1 MKKFLALLLALVMTL
16 SMASLALADAPST
29 VVVWATDGAE
39 TVVYTQMFED
49 FNANHTDIQVDFQ
62 PFPQDELLN
71 KLSTADVVGDT
82 PDVIIIDGLQIPYY
96 QDLDMIACIDEY
108 VTDEM
113 KQDVLPSIWAENT
126 YDGKIYGVAQ
136 FDSGMG
142 MWTRRSVLES
152 LGVRIPVSY
161 KEAWTVEEF
170 EEILQ
175 KAKDA
180 GYAYPLYIRQ
190 NKVTSLY
197 FTWMP
202 IIASYGGD
210 FLNRDTMT
218 ATGALD
224 SEGTIKAY
232 DWMKKMI
239 DAGFINPAC
248 DYEDAFFGREE
259 ALFSMLGHWKYSD
272 HVGAFGDDAII
283 VPMPDFGGG
292 VYTCSGSTVVVM
304 TQKTVDDGKGDL
316 AWTVIDAIMSPEYI
330 GMVCAVN
337 GGVPARSSVMDT
349 MPEWQEGGRLYL
361 YREQLEAGISY
372 LRPITPAHATVYNAV
387 ANVVTDILAGTG
399 EPADLLHAAAAD
411 VDEIIY
417 ENGWNIE

>member
-1 MKKFLALLLALVMTL
+1 MKKFLSLVLAAMMLLSLV
-16 SMASLALADAPST
+16 SVASADAT
-29 VVVWATDGAE
+29 KITVWATDGAE

-49 FNANHTDIQVDFQ
+49 FNAKHTDVQVDFQ

-71 KLSTADVVGDT
+71 KLSTSDVVGDT
-82 PDVIIIDGLQIPYY
+82 PEVIIIDGLQIPYY
-96 QDLDMIACIDEY
+96 QDLDMIACLDDYI
-108 VTDEM
+108 TDEM
-113 KQDVLPSIWAENT
+113 KADVLPSVWAENT
-126 YDGKIYGVAQ
+126 YGGKIYGVAQ

-142 MWTRRSVLES
+142 MWTRKSVLEK
-152 LGVRIPVSY
+152 LGVRIPTSY

-170 EEILQ
+170 EDILA
-175 KAKDA
+175 KAKA
-180 GYAYPLYIRQ
+180 EGFEYPLYVRQ
-190 NKVTSLY
+190 NKVTSMY

-210 FLNRDTMT
+210 FLNRETMT
-218 ATGALD
+218 ASGTLD

-232 DWMKKMI
+232 EWLKKMI
-239 DAGFINPAC
+239 DAGYVNPGC
-248 DYEDAFFGREE
+248 DYEDAFFGRQE

-292 VYTCSGSTVVVM
+292 CYTCSGSTVVVM
-304 TQKTVDDGKGDL
+304 TQKAVDSGLGDP

-330 GMVCAVN
+330 LMVCDVN
-337 GGVPARSSVMDT
+337 GGVPARSSVMDK
-349 MPEWQEGGRLYL
+349 MDRWQKGGRLYL
-361 YREQLEAGISY
+361 YREQLEGGISY
-372 LRPITPAHATVYNAV
+372 LRPITPAHSTVYNAV
-387 ANVVTDILAGTG
+387 ASVVTDIIAGQG
-399 EPADLLHAAAAD
+399 EPAELLKKAAEK

>member
-1 MKKFLALLLALVMTL
+1 MKKLLSIVLAAAMLL
-16 SMASLALADAPST
+16 SLASIASAEAT
-29 VVVWATDGAE
+29 KITVWATDGAE

-49 FNANHTDIQVDFQ
+49 FNAKHTDVQVDFQ

-71 KLSTADVVGDT
+71 KLSTSDVVGDT
-82 PDVIIIDGLQIPYY
+82 PEVIIIDGLLIPYY
-96 QDLDMIACIDEY
+96 QDLGMIACLDGY

-113 KQDVLPSIWAENT
+113 KADVLPSVWAENT

-142 MWTRRSVLES
+142 MWTRKSVLEK
-152 LGVRIPVSY
+152 LGVRIPTSY
-161 KEAWTVEEF
+161 KEAWTVAEF
-170 EEILQ
+170 EDILA
-175 KAKDA
+175 KAKA
-180 GYAYPLYIRQ
+180 EGFEYPLYVRQ
-190 NKVTSLY
+190 NKVTSMY

-210 FLNRDTMT
+210 FLNRETMT
-218 ATGALD
+218 ASGTLD

-232 DWMKKMI
+232 EWLKKMI
-239 DAGFINPAC
+239 DAGYVNPGC
-248 DYEDAFFGREE
+248 DYEDAFFGRQE

-292 VYTCSGSTVVVM
+292 CYTCSGSTVVVM
-304 TQKTVDDGKGDL
+304 TQKAVDTGLGDQ
-316 AWTVIDAIMSPEYI
+316 AWTVINAIMSPEYI
-330 GMVCAVN
+330 HMVCDVN
-337 GGVPARSSVMDT
+337 GGVPARSSVMDQ
-349 MPEWQEGGRLYL
+349 MDRWQKGGRLYL
-361 YREQLEAGISY
+361 YREQLEGGISY
-372 LRPITPAHATVYNAV
+372 LRPITPAHSTVYNAV
-387 ANVVTDILAGTG
+387 ASVVTDIIAGQG
-399 EPADLLHAAAAD
+399 EPAELLKKAAEK

>member
-1 MKKFLALLLALVMTL
+1 MKKLLSIVLAAAMLL
-16 SMASLALADAPST
+16 SLASIASAEAT
-29 VVVWATDGAE
+29 KITVWATDGAE

-49 FNANHTDIQVDFQ
+49 FNAKHTDVQVDFQ

-71 KLSTADVVGDT
+71 KLSTSDVVGDT
-82 PDVIIIDGLQIPYY
+82 PEVIIIDGLQIPYY
-96 QDLDMIACIDEY
+96 QDLGMIACLDGYI
-108 VTDEM
+108 TDEM
-113 KQDVLPSIWAENT
+113 KADVLPSVWAENT

-142 MWTRRSVLES
+142 MWTRKSVLEK
-152 LGVRIPVSY
+152 LGVRIPTSY
-161 KEAWTVEEF
+161 KEAWTVAEF
-170 EEILQ
+170 EDILA
-175 KAKDA
+175 KAKA
-180 GYAYPLYIRQ
+180 EGFEYPLYVRQ
-190 NKVTSLY
+190 NKVTSMY

-210 FLNRDTMT
+210 FLNRRTMT
-218 ATGALD
+218 ASGTLD
-224 SEGTIKAY
+224 GEGTIKAY
-232 DWMKKMI
+232 EWLKKMI
-239 DAGFINPAC
+239 DAGFVNPGC
-248 DYEDAFFGREE
+248 DYEDAFFGRQE

-292 VYTCSGSTVVVM
+292 CYTCSGSTVVVM
-304 TQKTVDDGKGDL
+304 TQKAVDTGLGDQ

-330 GMVCAVN
+330 HMVCDVN

-349 MPEWQEGGRLYL
+349 MDRWQKGGRLYL
-361 YREQLEAGISY
+361 YREQLEGGISY
-372 LRPITPAHATVYNAV
+372 LRPITPAHSTVYNAV
-387 ANVVTDILAGTG
+387 ASVVTDIIAGQGT
-399 EPADLLHAAAAD
+399 PAELLKKAAEN

>member
-1 MKKFLALLLALVMTL
+1 MKKLLSIVLAAAMLL
-16 SMASLALADAPST
+16 SLASIASAEAT
-29 VVVWATDGAE
+29 KITVWATDGAE

-49 FNANHTDIQVDFQ
+49 FNAKHTDVQVDFQ

-71 KLSTADVVGDT
+71 KLSTSDVVGDT
-82 PDVIIIDGLQIPYY
+82 PEVIIIDGLQIPYY
-96 QDLDMIACIDEY
+96 QDLGMIACLDGYI
-108 VTDEM
+108 TDEM
-113 KQDVLPSIWAENT
+113 KADVLPSVWAENT

-142 MWTRRSVLES
+142 MWTRKSVLEK
-152 LGVRIPVSY
+152 LGVRIPTSY
-161 KEAWTVEEF
+161 KEAWTVAEF
-170 EEILQ
+170 EDILA
-175 KAKDA
+175 KAKA
-180 GYAYPLYIRQ
+180 EGFEYPLYVRQ

-210 FLNRDTMT
+210 FLNRETMT
-218 ATGALD
+218 ASGTLD

-232 DWMKKMI
+232 DWLKKMI
-239 DAGFINPAC
+239 DAGYVNPGC
-248 DYEDAFFGREE
+248 DYEDAFFGRQE

-292 VYTCSGSTVVVM
+292 CYTCSGSTVVVM
-304 TQKTVDDGKGDL
+304 TQKAVDTGLGDQ
-316 AWTVIDAIMSPEYI
+316 AWTVINAIMSPEYI
-330 GMVCAVN
+330 HMVSDVN
-337 GGVPARSSVMDT
+337 GGVPARSSVMDQ
-349 MPEWQEGGRLYL
+349 MDRWQKGGRLYL
-361 YREQLEAGISY
+361 YREQLEGGISY
-372 LRPITPAHATVYNAV
+372 LRPITPAHSTVYNAV
-387 ANVVTDILAGTG
+387 ASVVTDIIAGQGT
-399 EPADLLHAAAAD
+399 PAELLKKAAEN